1 MLNRWEMNK
10 KQTGFTIV
18 ELLIVIVVIGILA
31 AITIVAYNG
40 IQQRANNTTRVT
52 AAQQAI
58 KLVQAYYAYNGSY
71 PHPGSTCLTVVCTNF
86 AGDNE
91 TTSNASLLTNIKT
104 MGNPPVSVKQ
114 AGIYNGLW
122 YNIRATG
129 ATYDGDGSRPV
140 LLLMYWLEGQSQ
152 DCGAAD
158 VAVQGAG
165 EAWLRSPNE
174 YSYNYTNPSITACWV
189 RV

>member
-1 MLNRWEMNK
+1 MLNWWDKNK

-40 IQQRANNTTRVT
+40 IQQRANNLTRVT
-52 AAQQAI
+52 AAQQATKLI
-58 KLVQAYYAYNGSY
+58 KAYYAYNESY
-71 PHPGSTCLTVVCTNF
+71 PLMATTCLTVVCTNY
-86 AGDNE
+86 AGVNE
-91 TTSNASLLTNIKT
+91 ATSNASLLTNIKT
-104 MGNPPVSVKQ
+104 IGNPPSSVKS
-114 AGIYNGLW
+114 AGIYNGIW

-158 VAVQGAG
+158 VAIQGPG
-165 EAWLRSPNE
+165 EAWERSSNK